1 MSVYVMSDLHGD
13 WAHFK
18 LMLLKIRFSKSDQ
31 LYIIGDVVDR
41 GPHSIK
47 LLQFI
52 RQQENMTLLM
62 GNHDLMLLQGLAHFD
77 NPDSADWFDPQ
88 TYAEVCQLSAEERA
102 ALAQYLSTLPL
113 FLTVSGGGQ
122 GSFLVHACPA
132 PQGSSSADAL
142 EYFLWTRVS
151 PDSTFDMPVIA
162 GHTPTAYYQE
172 KIPLRIWRNGNFT
185 DIDCGTAFRSV
196 VPGGCLACL
205 RLDDNKEFYG

>member
-62 GNHDLMLLQGLAHFD
+62 GNHDLMLLQEIGRA
-77 NPDSADWFDPQ
+77 S
-88 TYAEVCQLSAEERA
+88 CRER
-102 ALAQYLSTLPL
+102 
-113 FLTVSGGGQ
+113 V
-122 GSFLVHACPA
+122 
-132 PQGSSSADAL
+132 
-142 EYFLWTRVS
+142 
-151 PDSTFDMPVIA
+151 
-162 GHTPTAYYQE
+162 
-172 KIPLRIWRNGNFT
+172 
-185 DIDCGTAFRSV
+185 
-196 VPGGCLACL
+196 
-205 RLDDNKEFYG
+205 